1 MLFFF
6 ESLISERLVHSGN
19 RVFTEMSAQGLDAEL
34 PMFVLGEVRDG
45 DDVPSLVQERR
56 VRFDDTRNEVHEYK
70 ADPLTRSR
78 LRGRL
83 RNGALRRI
91 RKSIRAH
98 RTKRPFVSA
107 AVLEDVAFAPS
118 LDETDDA
125 DMDPEARGTQELT
138 EAINNI
144 GAAVLADAEHASR
157 LLRQREE
164 GLVRGP
170 PDIETAVVSTDDEVD
185 DEDEDA
191 A

>member
-1 MLFFF
+1 
-6 ESLISERLVHSGN
+6 
-19 RVFTEMSAQGLDAEL
+19 
-34 PMFVLGEVRDG
+34 
-45 DDVPSLVQERR
+45 
-56 VRFDDTRNEVHEYK
+56 
-70 ADPLTRSR
+70 
-78 LRGRL
+78 
-83 RNGALRRI
+83 
-91 RKSIRAH
+91 
-98 RTKRPFVSA
+98 
-107 AVLEDVAFAPS
+107 VLEDVAFAPS